1 LYWQRSKEAETS
13 AYLIVHRR
21 EITDS
26 EAFKAYGEGVGA
38 TIAKFGGKILVRSD
52 AFDVLEGDWQPGQ
65 KAVDTKPQRI
75 VVVEFP
81 DMAALRVWYDSDD
94 FAPLKA
100 IRQNNSF
107 SDFVAVEGQ

>member
-1 LYWQRSKEAETS
+1 MP

-26 EAFKAYGEGVGA
+26 EALQAYGEGVGA
-38 TIAKFGGKILVRSD
+38 TIDKFGGKILVRSD
-52 AFDVLEGDWQPGQ
+52 AFDVIEGDWQSGQ

-81 DMAALRVWYDSDD
+81 DMASLRAWYDSDD
-94 FAPLKA
+94 YAPLKT
-100 IRQNNSF
+100 IRQNSSL
-107 SDFVAVEGQ
+107 SDFVAIQGQ

>member
-1 LYWQRSKEAETS
+1 MP

-26 EAFKAYGEGVGA
+26 DGLKAYGEGVGA
-38 TIAKFGGKILVRSD
+38 TITKFGGKILVRSD
-52 AFDVLEGDWQPGQ
+52 SFDVLEGDWQPGQ

-81 DMAALRVWYDSDD
+81 DMPALTAWYGSDD
-94 FAPLKA
+94 YAPLKA
-100 IRQNNSF
+100 IRQNSSS

>member
-1 LYWQRSKEAETS
+1 MS

-26 EAFKAYGEGVGA
+26 EALKAYGEGVVA
-38 TIAKFGGKILVRSD
+38 TIARFGGKVLVRSD

-81 DMAALRVWYDSDD
+81 DMTALKAWYDSDD
-94 FAPLKA
+94 YAPLKA
-100 IRQNNSF
+100 IRQNSSS
-107 SDFVAVEGQ
+107 SDFIAVEGQ